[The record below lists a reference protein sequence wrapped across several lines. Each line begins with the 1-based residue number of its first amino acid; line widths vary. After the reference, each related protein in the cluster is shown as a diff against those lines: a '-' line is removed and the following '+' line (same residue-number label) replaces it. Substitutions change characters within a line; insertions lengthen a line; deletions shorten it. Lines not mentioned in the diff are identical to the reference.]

1 MPRAG
6 AVRAGCPRSIPQK
19 ISHTIF
25 PYFSISY
32 QNLLALSFT
41 SADTLLTKS
50 LFPARLMK
58 KSAVPSLFVRVLL

>member
-1 MPRAG
+1 MQGRGRG
-6 AVRAGCPRSIPQK
+6 ARGLPLEYSAK

-32 QNLLALSFT
+32 QNILALSFT